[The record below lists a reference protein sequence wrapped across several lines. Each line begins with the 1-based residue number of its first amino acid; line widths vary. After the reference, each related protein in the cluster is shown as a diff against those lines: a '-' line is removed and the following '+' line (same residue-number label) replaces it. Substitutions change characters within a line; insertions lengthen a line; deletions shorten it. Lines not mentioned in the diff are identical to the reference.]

1 MKTISYNFSRIVKS
15 TALVLAIMMFGFSQL
30 QAQNVAQIG
39 STEYATLDEAIAEVQ
54 TGETIEIIA
63 SACTVSNT
71 AVIPSGVT
79 ITGQGKTSTTMTIA
93 STSGSGLTL
102 NNANVTLSNMTID
115 GSQITSGGYKTLVNV
130 RADGCL
136 ITDVVMTGGGHSTWN
151 SSILVETLPSTA
163 TFTVSNSTISG
174 AFRGVLRESCS
185 ANIVIN
191 NCDITATYP
200 FNIDGGNGGTV
211 TVTGGAL
218 HGWTSYSGVDQVIFT
233 DVTFSKGS
241 GSYNVVAAY
250 VNTTFNNCDMEP
262 GMKIY
267 AQTSGFNFTL
277 NDCEM
282 DGQLITNQN
291 FTELFPA
298 DPDVWNKCLTTVNEV
313 TLVSKQAQ
321 VTEVLTGAT
330 TDKYAMMTK
339 SFEYNGALCGPA
351 SDKTLNL
358 NCNDSTLIMKNNG
371 TQIASLTSAGGKYTL
386 EYACED
392 GSMVSMTNVS
402 VAISEGTAFTVTD
415 QTTFFTAAE
424 GYYLVETDNGGSYT
438 YSVGTLADKVAC
450 IGDGSL
456 GTQYFT
462 TLADAVTA
470 ASAATDT
477 IVILQDIADLPQQ
490 TIDKNISINLNN
502 HTLSGSTSK
511 LINITA
517 GDVTIKNGN
526 ITSTATRMIDH
537 ASTGTLNI
545 NDCVLSGVGQMVY
558 AENGTVNANN
568 STLSGANFVIYSTNC
583 IFNAIDCNIRSTA
596 TAIQN
601 TTGSTFYLENCNV
614 TAPAV
619 AISNAGNAGAAG
631 VMKINGGEI
640 RSTSYGSTGT
650 IYISNG
656 SVDIYG
662 DTKIYAYYRA
672 IEATTNEY
680 AANSIV
686 VNFGGYMDG
695 GNLVASGAPSIIL
708 RDTTVVPAKPYA
720 IDVWYASTI
729 NIFGDATITANNQN
743 VTAAIGLVNGGTA
756 NITGGTIETYNDGVL
771 LGNWVYPDGNVNT
784 LNVSDSAFIQSTHG
798 ETVNNT
804 NTYPSEVEIWG
815 GTFSDDVSGEMCRD
829 GYAAFAN
836 GTTPETYTVVP
847 SYTVYYSANNGTTE
861 KDTVYVRQTE
871 LAYTVEGNS
880 FTNGS
885 LIFSGWNIKADGT
898 GANINPG
905 ATMTLTHDTTL
916 YAQWRGVAKIGDV
929 HYSTLNEAAAA
940 VPVGTPTTIT
950 ILQNLNFYDITG
962 SNLTNKTITFTG
974 APTDTLTLTTT
985 GHTQTAASGADL
997 TFENITLKNDN
1008 SGNYRGI
1015 IHLSKLTLSGCEI
1028 LGFMNGYAETFICN
1042 NCTFTQSTGEYS
1054 LWSYGSHCTF
1064 NSCVFNGKGKTVN
1077 IYTDQTTYDYRMVT
1091 FNDCAFNA
1099 DPAVTGKSALQINSR
1114 YCCFIVNVNNCTV
1127 SGFTNT
1133 TATAVPGYENL
1144 VNNKKEV
1151 ANTNTTLNVDG
1162 VQVLRESDCG
1172 PVAKIGGTFYTSLQA
1187 ALDAAY
1193 EMNGDVT
1200 IELVDDI
1207 TGYSIVHQ
1215 KAGLNVTIE
1224 GNDHTVAGQ
1233 IIVDGDGRASG
1244 TETLTIQNVAFNDD
1258 GSHFC
1263 SGLDG
1268 FIMVPST
1275 KTTGTPYYT
1284 GKYNYAHN
1292 ITISDCSF
1300 TSTSSSL
1307 DVVGFKANSGAG
1319 NYNTVL
1325 NHVIG
1330 DNLHSLAQFTGT
1342 TGATITNDTITNS
1355 QSFVNVNGGGGNF
1368 TISNCSYTGVDPS
1381 DGYAVRENGSS
1392 SANITLTN
1400 NSFSANKVLVLGK
1413 NGAGDPT
1420 GTINVES
1427 GNYNGVISKETV
1439 AGSTAIF
1446 SFTGGTFDQSVATVQ
1461 NWCAEGYG
1469 AFDDHN
1475 DSPHTCTV
1483 YPAATVHFDANG
1495 GEGTMADTIVKKAEP
1510 YRVPECQFTPVAP
1523 YNFAGWKDATDHDY
1537 NVGDFI
1543 TLTSDTTLIA
1553 QWSLANTITYHS
1565 NYGTDI
1571 TQVQTKLQGETV
1583 VLYDA
1588 TAFAW
1593 TGHDLIGWNTQAD
1606 GNGTPYDLGAD
1617 YSDNA
1622 NLVLYAVW
1630 QLKPCDP
1637 VTDYDGNEYQAVR
1650 LGSTYVCWTTQN
1662 LRSTHY
1668 YDGTEIPGVMQYPA
1682 ATRAVDPNGNLYTQ
1696 DAALRNDGRDLEAE
1710 YSGGGIQGVC
1720 PDGWRLPT
1728 QADMEALMAGE
1739 EVPELL
1745 TDNWLP
1751 MGGSNS
1757 SGLSLLPSGYYNP
1770 ATSSFED
1777 RGVTSIIWLGTP
1789 ASVIYHACKFGAAC
1803 GTYELVPGTPG
1814 MGCSVR
1820 CVKD

>member
-1 MKTISYNFSRIVKS
+1 MKTISYNFPRIVKS
-15 TALVLAIMMFGFSQL
+15 TALVLAWVLFATQTT
-30 QAQNVAQIG
+30 AQNVIFVKSG
-39 STEYATLDEAIAEVQ
+39 VTD
-54 TGETIEIIA
+54 GETITVGSETGAAYTTLKEAVAHSSVGDIVKLTEDV
-63 SACTVSNT
+63 SELGTVSDPYGLTCVILNGITIDGCGYKLRVTPESSGSYRSAIYIKSGTIRNLDVSGGGRTLFSGGVNGDIVIDNCVLNATGGASYPFNT
-71 AVIPSGVT
+71 DAANINYSVT
-79 ITGQGKTSTTMTIA
+79 IT
-93 STSGSGLTL
+93 
-102 NNANVTLSNMTID
+102 N
-115 GSQITSGGYKTLVNV
+115 
-130 RADGCL
+130 
-136 ITDVVMTGGGHSTWN
+136 
-151 SSILVETLPSTA
+151 SILYGWCSYTGDFKSV
-163 TFTVSNSTISG
+163 TIS
-174 AFRGVLRESCS
+174 
-185 ANIVIN
+185 
-191 NCDITATYP
+191 
-200 FNIDGGNGGTV
+200 
-211 TVTGGAL
+211 
-218 HGWTSYSGVDQVIFT
+218 
-233 DVTFSKGS
+233 
-241 GSYNVVAAY
+241 
-250 VNTTFNNCDMEP
+250 NTTFAQGASSYARFRPYSPTLLENVTFDNSGTYNSPYGYAVDANQDRIIFNNCNV
-262 GMKIY
+262 G
-267 AQTSGFNFTL
+267 
-277 NDCEM
+277 
-282 DGQLITNQN
+282 
-291 FTELFPA
+291 
-298 DPDVWNKCLTTVNEV
+298 
-313 TLVSKQAQ
+313 
-321 VTEVLTGAT
+321 
-330 TDKYAMMTK
+330 
-339 SFEYNGALCGPA
+339 
-351 SDKTLNL
+351 
-358 NCNDSTLIMKNNG
+358 G
-371 TQIASLTSAGGKYTL
+371 TQIT
-386 EYACED
+386 
-392 GSMVSMTNVS
+392 
-402 VAISEGTAFTVTD
+402 
-415 QTTFFTAAE
+415 
-424 GYYLVETDNGGSYT
+424 
-438 YSVGTLADKVAC
+438 
-450 IGDGSL
+450 
-456 GTQYFT
+456 
-462 TLADAVTA
+462 
-470 ASAATDT
+470 
-477 IVILQDIADLPQQ
+477 
-490 TIDKNISINLNN
+490 
-502 HTLSGSTSK
+502 
-511 LINITA
+511 
-517 GDVTIKNGN
+517 
-526 ITSTATRMIDH
+526 
-537 ASTGTLNI
+537 
-545 NDCVLSGVGQMVY
+545 
-558 AENGTVNANN
+558 
-568 STLSGANFVIYSTNC
+568 
-583 IFNAIDCNIRSTA
+583 
-596 TAIQN
+596 
-601 TTGSTFYLENCNV
+601 
-614 TAPAV
+614 
-619 AISNAGNAGAAG
+619 
-631 VMKINGGEI
+631 
-640 RSTSYGSTGT
+640 
-650 IYISNG
+650 
-656 SVDIYG
+656 
-662 DTKIYAYYRA
+662 
-672 IEATTNEY
+672 
-680 AANSIV
+680 
-686 VNFGGYMDG
+686 
-695 GNLVASGAPSIIL
+695 
-708 RDTTVVPAKPYA
+708 
-720 IDVWYASTI
+720 
-729 NIFGDATITANNQN
+729 
-743 VTAAIGLVNGGTA
+743 TA
-756 NITGGTIETYNDGVL
+756 NITSL
-771 LGNWVYPDGNVNT
+771 LG
-784 LNVSDSAFIQSTHG
+784 ST
-798 ETVNNT
+798 
-804 NTYPSEVEIWG
+804 
-815 GTFSDDVSGEMCRD
+815 SDDLAVIAEGTYLTDAEGRITGGVYGGNLDQLNSVLAP
-829 GYAAFAN
+829 GYVAVPL
-836 GTTPETYTVVP
+836 GTTPETYQVSP
-847 SYTVYYSANNGTTE
+847 VYYVHFNAGSGTGTHGDSIVLQSNPVFTVPANTE
-861 KDTVYVRQTE
+861 
-871 LAYTVEGNS
+871 
-880 FTNGS
+880 FTNDPWA
-885 LIFSGWNIKADGT
+885 FDTWNTKADGT
-898 GANINPG
+898 GDSYAAGSTI
-905 ATMTLTHDTTL
+905 TLNSDTTL

-929 HYSTLNEAAAA
+929 HYSTLNAAAAA

-985 GHTQTAASGADL
+985 GHAQTAASGADL

-1307 DVVGFKANSGAG
+1307 DVVGFKANSGAS

-1381 DGYAVRENGSS
+1381 DGYAVRENEAS

-1413 NGAGDPT
+1413 NGAGNPT

-1593 TGHDLIGWNTQAD
+1593 TGHDLTGWNTQAD

-1630 QLKPCDP
+1630 QLKPCNP

-1650 LGSTYVCWTTQN
+1650 LGSSYVCWTTQN

-1696 DAALRNDGRDLEAE
+1696 NAALRNDGRDLEAE